1 MISINV
7 YKKNIQK
14 WYIQGKAERGFLFAF
29 LLLRREST
37 FMNIH
42 EYQSKQIMREYGI
55 HVPEGYPAFTVED
68 AVENAKRLDTPVVVV
83 KAQIH
88 AGGRGEAGGVKLA
101 RGLDEVRKY
110 AKQLLGSTLVTRQ
123 TGPQGKKV
131 NRLLIEAGCHIKKE
145 YYLSFVVDR
154 QAECVVMMG
163 SESGGMSIE
172 DVAAE
177 SPEKIIKEYID
188 PVIGLADFQAQRMA
202 YALHFEKPTIKKAAT
217 FMKYLYNVFVDK
229 DCSLAEVN
237 PLVVTEE
244 NDVMALDA
252 KLNFDDSTLSRHP
265 EIVALRDITEE
276 DQKEREAAA
285 EGLNYV
291 NLGGDVACM
300 VNGAGLAM
308 ATVDIIK
315 ENGGEPANFLDVGG
329 DSTPEKIVAAFK
341 IMLEDD
347 QVHGILINIFGG
359 INKCDV
365 IATGIVEAAALLS
378 GGKEEFPI
386 PVVVRLEGRNVE
398 RGREILA
405 KADIKNLY
413 PASSMDE
420 GAKLAIRLA
429 KETREKK

>member
-1 MISINV
+1 M
-7 YKKNIQK
+7 
-14 WYIQGKAERGFLFAF
+14 L
-29 LLLRREST
+29 
-37 FMNIH
+37 
-42 EYQSKQIMREYGI
+42 
-55 HVPEGYPAFTVED
+55 
-68 AVENAKRLDTPVVVV
+68 
-83 KAQIH
+83 
-88 AGGRGEAGGVKLA
+88 
-101 RGLDEVRKY
+101 
-110 AKQLLGSTLVTRQ
+110 
-123 TGPQGKKV
+123 
-131 NRLLIEAGCHIKKE
+131 
-145 YYLSFVVDR
+145 
-154 QAECVVMMG
+154 
-163 SESGGMSIE
+163 
-172 DVAAE
+172 
-177 SPEKIIKEYID
+177 
-188 PVIGLADFQAQRMA
+188 
-202 YALHFEKPTIKKAAT
+202 
-217 FMKYLYNVFVDK
+217 
-229 DCSLAEVN
+229 
-237 PLVVTEE
+237 
-244 NDVMALDA
+244 ALDA

-398 RGREILA
+398 KGRKILEEA
-405 KADIKNLY
+405 HIVNLF

-420 GAKLAIRLA
+420 GAKKVIRLA
-429 KETREKK
+429 KEQKEKK